1 MTGWMLTYLSV
12 CLVGLFRRTW
22 QWKSVSNV
30 LLLGACGP
38 PGGGRQEMSARITRP
53 FTLLAVAPPDEGSM
67 RSVCSSIL
75 TGFLDHYFTPGR
87 CYSIP
92 FDCPACMPWPAC

>member
-1 MTGWMLTYLSV
+1 ML
-12 CLVGLFRRTW
+12 CLFRRTW
-22 QWKSVSNV
+22 QWKAVSNV

-75 TGFLDHYFTPGR
+75 TGFLDHYFTPGKLCCLPR
-87 CYSIP
+87 LVAPSTTLV
-92 FDCPACMPWPAC
+92 